1 MGKQPSSRQGPVL
14 RIRSHHHQHHDAPFE
29 VVEVEHLNTISLI
42 PSELKNINLP
52 L

>member
-1 MGKQPSSRQGPVL
+1 MGKHPSSRQGPIL
-14 RIRSHHHQHHDAPFE
+14 RIRSRHHHHDALFE
-29 VVEVEHLNTISLI
+29 AVEVEHLNIISLI